1 MTEPVLS
8 RLLVVGSASVHTWR
22 YLAGIAPY
30 VGEVWLASNREAPEQ
45 YRPANLAGYQKID
58 FRLSS
63 LVASGRLRGWI
74 KAIRPELVHV
84 HQANSV
90 AWHASRAMRGLRIPQ
105 VLTAWGSDI
114 LLLPESNALFGR
126 MVRSN
131 LQAADVITSDSLYMA
146 ARIRELAG
154 EGCRIELLN
163 YGMDAL
169 PLSPDLAL
177 KEKRVLSCR
186 LHKPLYRIDAILHAW
201 AAIEASGQCADWHLT
216 VAASGDQTPELKR
229 LADSLGLKRIDFP
242 GFIPG
247 HELAE
252 LYRKS
257 RVFVSV
263 PRSDATSIS
272 LLEAMGHGC
281 LPVLSNLPANGEWI
295 IDGLNG
301 RIAEDMRCLSDSLLA
316 AMQEASDD
324 QRLQFIADINRQL
337 VAQKA
342 LHADNM
348 RRFAALYART
358 LKDGPRPL
366 KKKQ

>member
-1 MTEPVLS
+1 MTEPVLE

-22 YLAGIAPY
+22 YLAGIAPH
-30 VGEVWLASNREAPEQ
+30 VREVYLASNREAPEN

-74 KAIRPELVHV
+74 KAIRPDLIHV

-90 AWHASRAMRGLRIPQ
+90 AWHASRASRGLKIPL

-114 LLLPESNALFGR
+114 LLLPDSNALFGR

-131 LQAADVITSDSLYMA
+131 LVAADMITSDSLYMA

-154 EGCRIELLN
+154 DKVKIELLN
-163 YGMDAL
+163 YGMDSL
-169 PLSPDLAL
+169 PMTPDIAA

-186 LHKPLYRIDAILHAW
+186 LHKPLYRIDAIVRAW
-201 AAIEASGQCADWHLT
+201 AEIEAGGRFPDWRLT

-229 LADSLGLKRIDFP
+229 LADELGLVRIDFP
-242 GFIPG
+242 GFVPG

-252 LYRKS
+252 LYRRS

-301 RIAEDMRCLSDSLLA
+301 HIAEDISRLAEGLELSMEEA
-316 AMQEASDD
+316 ADD
-324 QRLQFIADINRQL
+324 ERLTFISDINRGL
-337 VAQKA
+337 VAKKA

-348 RRFAALYART
+348 RRFAELYSRT
-358 LKDGPRPL
+358 LRAHAPRS
-366 KKKQ
+366 

>member
-1 MTEPVLS
+1 VTEPVLD

-30 VGEVWLASNREAPEQ
+30 VREVYLSSNREAPEN
-45 YRPANLAGYQKID
+45 YRPANLAGFKKID

-63 LVASGRLRGWI
+63 LVATARLRGWMR
-74 KAIRPELVHV
+74 AIRPDLIHV

-90 AWHASRAMRGLRIPQ
+90 AWHATRAARGLDIPL
-105 VLTAWGSDI
+105 VLTAWGSDV
-114 LLLPESNALFGR
+114 LLLPQSNALLGR

-131 LQAADVITSDSLYMA
+131 LLAADLITSDSLYMA

-154 EGCRIELLN
+154 EAVNIEVLN
-163 YGMDAL
+163 YGIDAL
-169 PLSPDLAL
+169 PPEPDFSA
-177 KEKRVLSCR
+177 KEHCVLSCR
-186 LHKPLYRIDAILHAW
+186 LHKPLYRIDAIVRAW
-201 AAIEASGQCADWHLT
+201 SQLEQSGQYSDWRLI
-216 VAASGDQTPELKR
+216 VAANGEQT
-229 LADSLGLKRIDFP
+229 LALQQLAQDLGLRRIEFS
-242 GFIPG
+242 GFVPP

-301 RIAEDMRCLSDSLLA
+301 CIAEDVSRLSATLLQAIKLA
-316 AMQEASDD
+316 ADD
-324 QRLQFIADINRQL
+324 QYLSTVADLNRQL
-337 VAQKA
+337 VRQKA
-342 LHADNM
+342 LYADNM
-348 RRFAALYART
+348 RRFASLY
-358 LKDGPRPL
+358 PRVLATSNACEPVA
-366 KKKQ
+366 